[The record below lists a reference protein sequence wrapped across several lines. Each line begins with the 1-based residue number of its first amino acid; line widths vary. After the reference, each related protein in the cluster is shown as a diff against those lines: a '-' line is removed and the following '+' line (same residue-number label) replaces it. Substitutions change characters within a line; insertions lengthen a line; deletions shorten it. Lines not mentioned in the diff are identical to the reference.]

1 MPGVWK
7 DLGLEP
13 DSDVKIDILPPQ
25 SPTSGKAQ
33 RLILSICLNLLK
45 SNRYLDTDV
54 GNMFMGVVE
63 QGP

>member
-13 DSDVKIDILPPQ
+13 DSDVKIDILPTE